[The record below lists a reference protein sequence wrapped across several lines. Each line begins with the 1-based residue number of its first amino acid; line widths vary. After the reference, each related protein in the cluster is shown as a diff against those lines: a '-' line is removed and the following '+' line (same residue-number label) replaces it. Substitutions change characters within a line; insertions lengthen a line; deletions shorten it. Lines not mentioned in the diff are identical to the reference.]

1 MSFNLVWIGVRM
13 SFILVGWICQ
23 FGRAFD
29 STTLFRRQPAV
40 AWQGFCFFQK
50 QHIPGFLDNYVLLL
64 SSILGYV
71 FAISSVSG
79 HEKDAQC
86 DLEKNHPIFVP

>member
-29 STTLFRRQPAV
+29 SANLFGRQPAV
-40 AWQGFCFFQK
+40 AWQGPFFSRNSMSLIFWICFV
-50 QHIPGFLDNYVLLL
+50 I
-64 SSILGYV
+64 SSI
-71 FAISSVSG
+71 SG
-79 HEKDAQC
+79 HEKDAQR
-86 DLEKNHPIFVP
+86 DLEKNRPIFVP